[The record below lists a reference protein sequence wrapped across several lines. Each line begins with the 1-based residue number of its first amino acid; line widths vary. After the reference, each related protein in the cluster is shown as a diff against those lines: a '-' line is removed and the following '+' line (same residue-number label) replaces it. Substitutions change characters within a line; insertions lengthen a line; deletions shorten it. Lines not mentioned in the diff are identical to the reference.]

1 MGKED
6 ITELQVSAGQEVAKG
21 VYSNLARVT
30 FTENEFIIGFVLN
43 IESEAHLVS
52 RVIIS
57 PEHMKDLGEAIQ
69 QSLDEYRVRFENQS
83 VD

>member
-69 QSLDEYRVRFENQS
+69 QSLDEYRDRFENQS

>member
-57 PEHMKDLGEAIQ
+57 PDHMKDLGEAIQ
-69 QSLDEYRVRFENQS
+69 ESLDEYRDKFENQS